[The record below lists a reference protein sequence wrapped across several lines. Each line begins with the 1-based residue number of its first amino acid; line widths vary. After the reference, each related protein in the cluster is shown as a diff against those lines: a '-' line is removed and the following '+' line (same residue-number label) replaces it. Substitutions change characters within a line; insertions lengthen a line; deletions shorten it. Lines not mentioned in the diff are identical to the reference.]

1 MPWFDWFHGG
11 IYMSAR
17 FMVLMTLA
25 LLVGAATAKAEQ
37 VITVTTTVT
46 AQQQAEENARTGR
59 LAHCRVLNGRREG
72 VGYSSSSPQQAI
84 ELCCFFR
91 DAQRGR
97 YRIVEQGVAR
107 GPRGWFAVIR
117 YE

>member
-1 MPWFDWFHGG
+1 
-11 IYMSAR
+11 
-17 FMVLMTLA
+17 MVMMTLA
-25 LLVGAATAKAEQ
+25 LLMGAATAQAEQ
-37 VITVTTTVT
+37 TFTVTTIVS
-46 AQQQAEENARTGR
+46 AQQQADENARTGR
-59 LAHCRVLNGRREG
+59 MAHCRILNGRREG
-72 VGYSSSSPQQAI
+72 IGFSSSSAQQAV
-84 ELCCFFR
+84 ESCCFYR

>member
-1 MPWFDWFHGG
+1 
-11 IYMSAR
+11 MSAR
-17 FMVLMTLA
+17 FMVMMTLG
-25 LLVGAATAKAEQ
+25 LLMGAATAKAEQ
-37 VITVTTTVT
+37 VITVTIT

-59 LAHCRVLNGRREG
+59 MAHCRILNGRREG
-72 VGYSSSSPQQAI
+72 IGFSSSSAQQAV
-84 ELCCFFR
+84 ESCCFYR

>member
-1 MPWFDWFHGG
+1 
-11 IYMSAR
+11 MSAR
-17 FMVLMTLA
+17 FMVAMTLA
-25 LLVGAATAKAEQ
+25 LLLGAASAQAEQ
-37 VITVTTTVT
+37 VFTVTIT
-46 AQQQAEENARTGR
+46 AQQQADENARTGR
-59 LAHCRVLNGRREG
+59 MAHCRVLHGRREG
-72 VGYSSSSPQQAI
+72 VGFSSSSAQQAV
-84 ELCCFFR
+84 ESCCFWR

>member
-1 MPWFDWFHGG
+1 
-11 IYMSAR
+11 MSAR
-17 FMVLMTLA
+17 LMILMTLA
-25 LLVGAATAKAEQ
+25 LLMGAAQAQAEQ
-37 VITVTTTVT
+37 VITVTTIT

-72 VGYSSSSPQQAI
+72 VGYGQTPEAA
-84 ELCCFFR
+84 ERACCFYA
-91 DAQRGR
+91 DAMRGR
-97 YRIVEQGVAR
+97 YRIVEKGLAR

>member
-1 MPWFDWFHGG
+1 
-11 IYMSAR
+11 MSAR
-17 FMVLMTLA
+17 FMVAMTLA
-25 LLVGAATAKAEQ
+25 LLLGAASAQAEQ
-37 VITVTTTVT
+37 VITVTTIVS
-46 AQQQAEENARTGR
+46 AQQQADENARTGR
-59 LAHCRVLNGRREG
+59 MAHCRVLHGRREG
-72 VGYSSSSPQQAI
+72 VGFSSSSAQQAI
-84 ELCCFFR
+84 ESCCFFR

>member
-1 MPWFDWFHGG
+1 
-11 IYMSAR
+11 MSAR
-17 FMVLMTLA
+17 FMILMTLA
-25 LLVGAATAKAEQ
+25 LLMGAAQAQAEQ
-37 VITVTTTVT
+37 VFTVTIT
-46 AQQQAEENARTGR
+46 AQQQADENARTGR
-59 LAHCRVLNGRREG
+59 MAHCRILNGRREG
-72 VGYSSSSPQQAI
+72 IGFSSSSAQQAV
-84 ELCCFFR
+84 ESCCFYR

>member
-1 MPWFDWFHGG
+1 
-11 IYMSAR
+11 MSAR
-17 FMVLMTLA
+17 FMVAMTLA
-25 LLVGAATAKAEQ
+25 LLLGGLAQAEQ
-37 VITVTTTVT
+37 AFTVTTIVT

-59 LAHCRVLNGRREG
+59 MAHCRFLNGKREG
-72 VGYSSSSPQQAI
+72 VGYSSSSAQQAV
-84 ELCCFFR
+84 ESCCFYR

-97 YRIVEQGVAR
+97 YRIVEKGVAR

>member
-1 MPWFDWFHGG
+1 
-11 IYMSAR
+11 MSAR
-17 FMVLMTLA
+17 FMVMMTLA
-25 LLVGAATAKAEQ
+25 LLMGAATAQAEQ
-37 VITVTTTVT
+37 VITVTIT
-46 AQQQAEENARTGR
+46 AQQQADENARTGR
-59 LAHCRVLNGRREG
+59 MAHCRVLNGRREG
-72 VGYSSSSPQQAI
+72 IGFSSSSPQQAI
-84 ELCCFFR
+84 ESCCFYR

>member
-1 MPWFDWFHGG
+1 
-11 IYMSAR
+11 MSAR
-17 FMVLMTLA
+17 FMVMMTLA
-25 LLVGAATAKAEQ
+25 LLTGAATAQAEQ
-37 VITVTTTVT
+37 VFTVTIT

-59 LAHCRVLNGRREG
+59 MAHCRVLNGRREG
-72 VGYSSSSPQQAI
+72 IGFSTSSAQHAI
-84 ELCCFFR
+84 ESSCYYR

-97 YRIVEQGVAR
+97 YRIVERGVAR

>member
-1 MPWFDWFHGG
+1 
-11 IYMSAR
+11 MSAR
-17 FMVLMTLA
+17 FMVMMTLA
-25 LLVGAATAKAEQ
+25 LLMGAATAQAEQ
-37 VITVTTTVT
+37 VVTVTVT
-46 AQQQAEENARTGR
+46 AQQQADENARTGR
-59 LAHCRVLNGRREG
+59 MAHCRVLHGRREG
-72 VGYSSSSPQQAI
+72 VGFSSSSAQQAI
-84 ELCCFFR
+84 ESCCFVR

>member
-1 MPWFDWFHGG
+1 
-11 IYMSAR
+11 
-17 FMVLMTLA
+17 MVMMTLA
-25 LLVGAATAKAEQ
+25 LLMGAATAQAEQ
-37 VITVTTTVT
+37 VITVTTIVS
-46 AQQQAEENARTGR
+46 AQQQADENARTGR
-59 LAHCRVLNGRREG
+59 MAHCRILNGRREG
-72 VGYSSSSPQQAI
+72 IGFSSSSPQQAI
-84 ELCCFFR
+84 ESCCFYR

>member
-1 MPWFDWFHGG
+1 
-11 IYMSAR
+11 
-17 FMVLMTLA
+17 MVMMTLA
-25 LLVGAATAKAEQ
+25 LLLGAASAQAEQ
-37 VITVTTTVT
+37 LVTVTVT
-46 AQQQAEENARTGR
+46 AQQQADENARTGR
-59 LAHCRVLNGRREG
+59 MAHCRILNGRREG
-72 VGYSSSSPQQAI
+72 IGFSSSSAQQAV
-84 ELCCFFR
+84 ESCCFYR

>member
-1 MPWFDWFHGG
+1 
-11 IYMSAR
+11 
-17 FMVLMTLA
+17 MVMMTLA
-25 LLVGAATAKAEQ
+25 LLMGAATAQAEQ
-37 VITVTTTVT
+37 TFTVTIT
-46 AQQQAEENARTGR
+46 AQQQADENARTGR
-59 LAHCRVLNGRREG
+59 MAHCRILNGRREG
-72 VGYSSSSPQQAI
+72 IGFSSSSAQQAV
-84 ELCCFFR
+84 ESCCFYR

>member
-1 MPWFDWFHGG
+1 
-11 IYMSAR
+11 MSAR
-17 FMVLMTLA
+17 FMVMMTLA
-25 LLVGAATAKAEQ
+25 LLMGAATAQAEQ
-37 VITVTTTVT
+37 VFTVTIT
-46 AQQQAEENARTGR
+46 AQQQADENARTGR
-59 LAHCRVLNGRREG
+59 MAHCRVLNGRREG
-72 VGYSSSSPQQAI
+72 VGFSSSSERQAI
-84 ELCCFFR
+84 ESCCFYR

>member
-1 MPWFDWFHGG
+1 
-11 IYMSAR
+11 MSAR
-17 FMVLMTLA
+17 FMVMMTLA
-25 LLVGAATAKAEQ
+25 LLMGAAQAQAEQ
-37 VITVTTTVT
+37 VFTVTIT
-46 AQQQAEENARTGR
+46 AQQQADENARTGR
-59 LAHCRVLNGRREG
+59 MAHCRVLNGRREG
-72 VGYSSSSPQQAI
+72 VGFSSSSAQQAV
-84 ELCCFFR
+84 ESCCFYR

>member
-1 MPWFDWFHGG
+1 
-11 IYMSAR
+11 MSAR
-17 FMVLMTLA
+17 FMVAMTLA
-25 LLVGAATAKAEQ
+25 LLLGGLAQAEQ
-37 VITVTTTVT
+37 TFTVTTIVT

-59 LAHCRVLNGRREG
+59 MAHCRFLNGKREG
-72 VGYSSSSPQQAI
+72 VGFSSSSAQQAV
-84 ELCCFFR
+84 ESCCFYR

-97 YRIVEQGVAR
+97 YRIVEKGVAR